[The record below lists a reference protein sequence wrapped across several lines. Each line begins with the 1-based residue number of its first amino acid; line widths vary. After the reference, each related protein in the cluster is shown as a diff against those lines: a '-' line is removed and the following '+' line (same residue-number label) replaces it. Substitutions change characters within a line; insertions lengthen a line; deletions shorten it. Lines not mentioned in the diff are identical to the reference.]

1 MFYYLLDKSSFL
13 KKLDTNKK
21 NTSILIYGTIIYI
34 VFHFILSNLKN
45 KNLIKYFWVIFVMDI
60 ITLAINTNITS
71 ELIFNKNIK
80 GTSKNVDEGEKNIN
94 ANDISIETSDISI
107 DENQEEVKS
116 ILKKKNPKGN
126 INKKVHFEEDNKD
139 NKDNDNKEND
149 NKDKNTDMGEI
160 IEITESDL
168 EIVGKSL
175 DQNSGVENNII
186 PQTNKKSKKDKKKRK
201 STPISE
207 IIKNK
212 PENSTHSTEEEISLA
227 LADIQS
233 EASDGGSDID
243 LDSFEKNYFD

>member
-60 ITLAINTNITS
+60 ITVAINTNITS

-80 GTSKNVDEGEKNIN
+80 GNSKNIEGEQNIKK
-94 ANDISIETSDISI
+94 NDISIETSDISI

-139 NKDNDNKEND
+139 ND
-149 NKDKNTDMGEI
+149 NKDNTEI

-175 DQNSGVENNII
+175 DQNSEVENNII
-186 PQTNKKSKKDKKKRK
+186 PQTNKKSKKDMKKRK

-212 PENSTHSTEEEISLA
+212 PENNKHSTEEEISLV

>member
-13 KKLDTNKK
+13 KKQETNKK

-60 ITLAINTNITS
+60 ITVAINTNITS

-94 ANDISIETSDISI
+94 ANDISIETSDINI

-126 INKKVHFEEDNKD
+126 KSKKVHFEEDN
-139 NKDNDNKEND
+139 NDNNDKED
-149 NKDKNTDMGEI
+149 NTDMGEN

-175 DQNSGVENNII
+175 NQNSGVENNII
-186 PQTNKKSKKDKKKRK
+186 PQTIKKSKKDKKKRK

-212 PENSTHSTEEEISLA
+212 PENNKHSTEEEISLV

-243 LDSFEKNYFD
+243 LDSFEKNYFDN

>member
-80 GTSKNVDEGEKNIN
+80 GNSKNIEGEQNIKK
-94 ANDISIETSDISI
+94 NDISIETSDISI

-139 NKDNDNKEND
+139 ND
-149 NKDKNTDMGEI
+149 NKDNTEI

-175 DQNSGVENNII
+175 DQNSEVENNII
-186 PQTNKKSKKDKKKRK
+186 PQTNKKSKKDMKKRK

-212 PENSTHSTEEEISLA
+212 PENNKHSTEEEISLV

>member
-1 MFYYLLDKSSFL
+1 MFYYLLDKSTFL
-13 KKLDTNKK
+13 KKQDTNKK

-60 ITLAINTNITS
+60 SAVAINTNITS

-80 GTSKNVDEGEKNIN
+80 GESEKGTNREIEKNIEGGN
-94 ANDISIETSDISI
+94 IE
-107 DENQEEVKS
+107 ENIEEVKS
-116 ILKKKNPKGN
+116 ILKKNSSKSN
-126 INKKVHFEEDNKD
+126 INKNVHFEEDKKD
-139 NKDNDNKEND
+139 
-149 NKDKNTDMGEI
+149 I

-168 EIVGKSL
+168 EIVEKSS
-175 DQNSGVENNII
+175 DQKVIEDISKN
-186 PQTNKKSKKDKKKRK
+186 TKKDKKKRK

-207 IIKNK
+207 IINNK
-212 PENSTHSTEEEISLA
+212 TPENNNHSTEEEINLA

-243 LDSFEKNYFD
+243 LDSFEKNYFDN

>member
-1 MFYYLLDKSSFL
+1 MFYYLLDKSTFL
-13 KKLDTNKK
+13 KKQDTNKK

-60 ITLAINTNITS
+60 SAVAINTNITS

-80 GTSKNVDEGEKNIN
+80 GVNIEEGNIENENIEESKINIEESKIN
-94 ANDISIETSDISI
+94 IE
-107 DENQEEVKS
+107 ENIEEVKS
-116 ILKKKNPKGN
+116 ILKKNSSKSN
-126 INKKVHFEEDNKD
+126 INKNVHFEEDKKD
-139 NKDNDNKEND
+139 
-149 NKDKNTDMGEI
+149 I

-168 EIVGKSL
+168 EIVEKSS
-175 DQNSGVENNII
+175 DQKVIEDISKN
-186 PQTNKKSKKDKKKRK
+186 TKKDKKKRK

-207 IIKNK
+207 IINNK
-212 PENSTHSTEEEISLA
+212 TPENNNHSTEEEINLA

-243 LDSFEKNYFD
+243 LDSFEKNYFDN

>member
-60 ITLAINTNITS
+60 ITVAINTNITS

-80 GTSKNVDEGEKNIN
+80 GNSKNIEEGEQNIKT
-94 ANDISIETSDISI
+94 NDISIETSDISI

-126 INKKVHFEEDNKD
+126 INKKVHFEE
-139 NKDNDNKEND
+139 D

-212 PENSTHSTEEEISLA
+212 PENNTHSTEEEISLA

>member
-1 MFYYLLDKSSFL
+1 MFYYLLDKSTFL
-13 KKLDTNKK
+13 KKQETNKK

-45 KNLIKYFWVIFVMDI
+45 KNLIKYFWVIFIMDI
-60 ITLAINTNITS
+60 SAVAINTNITS

-80 GTSKNVDEGEKNIN
+80 GESEKGTNREIEKNI
-94 ANDISIETSDISI
+94 E
-107 DENQEEVKS
+107 ENIEEVKS
-116 ILKKKNPKGN
+116 ILKKNSSKSN
-126 INKKVHFEEDNKD
+126 INKNVHFEDDDN
-139 NKDNDNKEND
+139 NNDNNNND
-149 NKDKNTDMGEI
+149 NNNNIDEI

-175 DQNSGVENNII
+175 DQKYGVENNII
-186 PQTNKKSKKDKKKRK
+186 PQTNKKTKKDKKKRK

-207 IIKNK
+207 INQNKK
-212 PENSTHSTEEEISLA
+212 PENNNHSTEEEINLV

-243 LDSFEKNYFD
+243 LDSFEKNYF

>member
-1 MFYYLLDKSSFL
+1 
-13 KKLDTNKK
+13 
-21 NTSILIYGTIIYI
+21 
-34 VFHFILSNLKN
+34 
-45 KNLIKYFWVIFVMDI
+45 MDI

-80 GTSKNVDEGEKNIN
+80 GNSKNIEGEQNIKK
-94 ANDISIETSDISI
+94 NDISIETSDISI

-139 NKDNDNKEND
+139 ND
-149 NKDKNTDMGEI
+149 NKDNTEI

-175 DQNSGVENNII
+175 DQNSEVENNII
-186 PQTNKKSKKDKKKRK
+186 PQTNKKSKKDMKKRK

-212 PENSTHSTEEEISLA
+212 PENNKHSTEEEISLV

>member
-1 MFYYLLDKSSFL
+1 MFYYLLDKSTFL
-13 KKLDTNKK
+13 KKQDTNKK

-60 ITLAINTNITS
+60 SEVEINTNITS

-80 GTSKNVDEGEKNIN
+80 GVNIEEGNIENENIEESKINIEESKIN
-94 ANDISIETSDISI
+94 IE
-107 DENQEEVKS
+107 ENIEEVKS
-116 ILKKKNPKGN
+116 ILKKNSSKSN
-126 INKKVHFEEDNKD
+126 INKNVHFEEDKKD
-139 NKDNDNKEND
+139 
-149 NKDKNTDMGEI
+149 I

-168 EIVGKSL
+168 EIVEKSS
-175 DQNSGVENNII
+175 DQKVIEDISKN
-186 PQTNKKSKKDKKKRK
+186 TKKDKKKRK

-207 IIKNK
+207 IINNK
-212 PENSTHSTEEEISLA
+212 TPENNNHSTEEEINLA

-243 LDSFEKNYFD
+243 LDSFEKNYFDN

>member
-13 KKLDTNKK
+13 KKQDTNKK

-45 KNLIKYFWVIFVMDI
+45 KNIIKYFWVIFVMDI
-60 ITLAINTNITS
+60 TAVVINTNITS

-80 GTSKNVDEGEKNIN
+80 GNSKNIEEAEQNIKT
-94 ANDISIETSDISI
+94 NDISIETNDISI
-107 DENQEEVKS
+107 EENQEEVKS

-126 INKKVHFEEDNKD
+126 KSKKVHFEEDNKD
-139 NKDNDNKEND
+139 
-149 NKDKNTDMGEI
+149 NTDMGEI

-186 PQTNKKSKKDKKKRK
+186 SQTNKKSKKDKKKRK

-212 PENSTHSTEEEISLA
+212 PENNTHSTEEEISLA

>member
-60 ITLAINTNITS
+60 ITVAINTNITS

-80 GTSKNVDEGEKNIN
+80 RNSKNIEGEQNIN

-116 ILKKKNPKGN
+116 ILKKKKSKGN

-139 NKDNDNKEND
+139 NDNKDNDNSD
-149 NKDKNTDMGEI
+149 NKDNTDMGEI

-175 DQNSGVENNII
+175 DQNLGVENNII

-212 PENSTHSTEEEISLA
+212 PENNTHSTEEEISLA

>member
-1 MFYYLLDKSSFL
+1 MFYYLLDKSTFL
-13 KKLDTNKK
+13 KKQDTNKK

-60 ITLAINTNITS
+60 SAVAINTNITS

-80 GTSKNVDEGEKNIN
+80 GESEKGINIEESEKGIN
-94 ANDISIETSDISI
+94 IEERIDNLEDI
-107 DENQEEVKS
+107 KS
-116 ILKKKNPKGN
+116 ILKKNSSKSN
-126 INKKVHFEEDNKD
+126 INKNVHFEEDK
-139 NKDNDNKEND
+139 ND
-149 NKDKNTDMGEI
+149 TGEI

-168 EIVGKSL
+168 DIVEKSL
-175 DQNSGVENNII
+175 DQKVIEDISKK
-186 PQTNKKSKKDKKKRK
+186 TNKDKKKRK

-212 PENSTHSTEEEISLA
+212 PENNSNHSTEEEISLA

-243 LDSFEKNYFD
+243 LDSFEKNYFDN

>member
-60 ITLAINTNITS
+60 IAVAINTNITS

-80 GTSKNVDEGEKNIN
+80 VNSKNIEEGEQNIKTN
-94 ANDISIETSDISI
+94 DISI

-116 ILKKKNPKGN
+116 ILKKKNLKGN
-126 INKKVHFEEDNKD
+126 KSKKVHFEEDNKYKNNSD
-139 NKDNDNKEND
+139 NK
-149 NKDKNTDMGEI
+149 DMGEI

-175 DQNSGVENNII
+175 DQNSEVENNII
-186 PQTNKKSKKDKKKRK
+186 PQTNKKSKKDMKKRK

-212 PENSTHSTEEEISLA
+212 PENNKHSTEEEISLV

-243 LDSFEKNYFD
+243 LDSFEKNYFDN

>member
-13 KKLDTNKK
+13 KKQDTNKK

-45 KNLIKYFWVIFVMDI
+45 KNIIKYFWVIFVMDI
-60 ITLAINTNITS
+60 TAVAINTNITS

-80 GTSKNVDEGEKNIN
+80 GNSKNIEEGDQNIKT
-94 ANDISIETSDISI
+94 NDISIEASDISI

-126 INKKVHFEEDNKD
+126 KSKKVHFEEDNKD
-139 NKDNDNKEND
+139 KED
-149 NKDKNTDMGEI
+149 NTDMGEI

-212 PENSTHSTEEEISLA
+212 PENNTHSTEEEISLA

>member
-80 GTSKNVDEGEKNIN
+80 GNSKNIEEGEQNIKT
-94 ANDISIETSDISI
+94 NDISIETSDISI

-139 NKDNDNKEND
+139 ND
-149 NKDKNTDMGEI
+149 NKDNTEI

-175 DQNSGVENNII
+175 DQNSEVENNII
-186 PQTNKKSKKDKKKRK
+186 PQTNKKSKKDMKKRK

-212 PENSTHSTEEEISLA
+212 PENNKHSTEEEISLV

>member
-60 ITLAINTNITS
+60 IAVAINTNITS

-80 GTSKNVDEGEKNIN
+80 VNSKNIEEGEQNIKTN
-94 ANDISIETSDISI
+94 DISI
-107 DENQEEVKS
+107 DENPEEVKS
-116 ILKKKNPKGN
+116 ILKKKNLKGN
-126 INKKVHFEEDNKD
+126 KSKKVHFEEDNKYKNNSD
-139 NKDNDNKEND
+139 NK
-149 NKDKNTDMGEI
+149 DMGEI

-175 DQNSGVENNII
+175 DQNSEVENNII
-186 PQTNKKSKKDKKKRK
+186 PQTNKKSKKDMKKRK

-212 PENSTHSTEEEISLA
+212 PENNKHSTEEEISLV

-243 LDSFEKNYFD
+243 LDSFEKNYFDN

>member
-60 ITLAINTNITS
+60 ITVAINTNITS

-80 GTSKNVDEGEKNIN
+80 GNSKNIEEGEQNIKT
-94 ANDISIETSDISI
+94 NDISIETSDISI

-139 NKDNDNKEND
+139 ND
-149 NKDKNTDMGEI
+149 NKDNTEI

-175 DQNSGVENNII
+175 DQNSEVENNII
-186 PQTNKKSKKDKKKRK
+186 PQTNKKSKKDMKKRK

-212 PENSTHSTEEEISLA
+212 PENNKHSTEEEISLV

>member
-1 MFYYLLDKSSFL
+1 MFYYLLDKSSFF

-80 GTSKNVDEGEKNIN
+80 GNSKNIEGEQNIKK
-94 ANDISIETSDISI
+94 NDISIETSDISI

-139 NKDNDNKEND
+139 ND
-149 NKDKNTDMGEI
+149 NKDNTEI

-175 DQNSGVENNII
+175 DQNSEVENNII
-186 PQTNKKSKKDKKKRK
+186 PQTNKKSKKDMKKRK

-212 PENSTHSTEEEISLA
+212 PENNKHSTEEEISLV